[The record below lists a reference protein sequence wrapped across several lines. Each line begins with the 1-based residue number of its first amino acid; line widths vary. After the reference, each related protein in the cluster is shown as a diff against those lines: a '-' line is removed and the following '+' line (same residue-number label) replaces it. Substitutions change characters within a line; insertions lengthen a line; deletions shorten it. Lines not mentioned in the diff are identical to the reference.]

1 MDLVKIGK
9 YIAGKRKDLG
19 MTQKQ
24 LAEKLG
30 MSDKSVSKWERGVCL
45 PDVSV
50 YSELCQILGISINE
64 FLAGEDIVRENIAK
78 KSEETIIGL
87 ATDSKQKQKRLKYII
102 GILLVTAAIVV
113 LTVGIMIFRKN
124 MPQNFIV
131 PVDKDSIEMKTAEM
145 LSGVDGAFMYKYTAT
160 NEFKT
165 LYIHIWQY
173 REGKLVDRQRAG
185 LSYEGMDS
193 PQNGTIIIV
202 PQFKDRTVKIIIA
215 DDASTD
221 STPQI
226 ATELAKTHENVLFL
240 PLSTSLGPGGARN
253 KALQQASGEYISF
266 IDSDDWMDLNY
277 LEVMYNKAQQL
288 NADIVTCS
296 LMREYDYITTSPVY
310 KCKYDQD
317 YVLSGEIAFRIM
329 TNEYNYGI
337 KFLPSALNKI
347 YRKTFLTD
355 NLLTFPEHIFFED
368 QPFSYS
374 CTLAA
379 NRVVCVP
386 QVVYHH
392 YKRSGSIVQSFNQKN
407 IDDMMTAYKMIK
419 EYLQKNNIYKK
430 FRFNYYSSFL

>member
-64 FLAGEDIVRENIAK
+64 FRVVEN
-78 KSEETIIGL
+78 IIGL

-102 GILLVTAAIVV
+102 DILLVTAAIVV

-215 DDASTD
+215 DDESQGDMLIPILEDVPEGEHYGYGRA
-221 STPQI
+221 
-226 ATELAKTHENVLFL
+226 ATEIQEKT
-240 PLSTSLGPGGARN
+240 
-253 KALQQASGEYISF
+253 
-266 IDSDDWMDLNY
+266 
-277 LEVMYNKAQQL
+277 
-288 NADIVTCS
+288 DIV
-296 LMREYDYITTSPVY
+296 YDEQQPLLALIYDNDEARTFDFSYIVN
-310 KCKYDQD
+310 DQLDALEMDD
-317 YVLSGEIAFRIM
+317 YVYYFSFEFR
-329 TNEYNYGI
+329 TE
-337 KFLPSALNKI
+337 
-347 YRKTFLTD
+347 
-355 NLLTFPEHIFFED
+355 
-368 QPFSYS
+368 
-374 CTLAA
+374 
-379 NRVVCVP
+379 
-386 QVVYHH
+386 
-392 YKRSGSIVQSFNQKN
+392 
-407 IDDMMTAYKMIK
+407 
-419 EYLQKNNIYKK
+419 
-430 FRFNYYSSFL
+430 